1 MSIIRASQDAYRN
14 NAGYSARQSWME
26 GRGSNA
32 TIARNSGM
40 WRTNRPT
47 YLPTDRARCRV
58 TCQRLKRNCDL
69 LGHRKEPKGKKPM
82 RQSGNAGSIE
92 KKAYALVGHRVLSQ
106 LFVATWKSVKRK
118 FSVQQTQKGKKTTEK
133 AQKSHLQFRFSVS
146 EREWKYRTRFVIPF
160 IITIT
165 ID

>member
-1 MSIIRASQDAYRN
+1 
-14 NAGYSARQSWME
+14 
-26 GRGSNA
+26 
-32 TIARNSGM
+32 
-40 WRTNRPT
+40 
-47 YLPTDRARCRV
+47 
-58 TCQRLKRNCDL
+58 
-69 LGHRKEPKGKKPM
+69 M

>member
-1 MSIIRASQDAYRN
+1 MPIGTTPDT
-14 NAGYSARQSWME
+14 RQGSRGWL

-58 TCQRLKRNCDL
+58 TCQRLKRNCAL

-118 FSVQQTQKGKKTTEK
+118 FSVQQTQKGKKK
-133 AQKSHLQFRFSVS
+133 RLKKRKKVISNLDFQYQKESGNI
-146 EREWKYRTRFVIPF
+146 ERDSSFHS
-160 IITIT
+160 
-165 ID
+165 